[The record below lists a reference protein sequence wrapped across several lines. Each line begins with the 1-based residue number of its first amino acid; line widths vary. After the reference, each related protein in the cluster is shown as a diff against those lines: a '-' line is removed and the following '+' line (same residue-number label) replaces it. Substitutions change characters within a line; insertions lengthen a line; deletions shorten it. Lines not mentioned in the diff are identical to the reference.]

1 MKKERKERKRY
12 SRKVIGNA
20 FYAQQSM
27 VADPRRDHTD
37 INADIPMPIR
47 RYEDVKIQRR
57 RDVYADADVYALVL
71 VIGSGVGTR
80 IVLVLKVRYTLVKT
94 NAQISSYE
102 INLSLPASFL
112 EKQFSR
118 IDRLK
123 NKDKIKERLWLK
135 LTATQ

>member
-1 MKKERKERKRY
+1 
-12 SRKVIGNA
+12 
-20 FYAQQSM
+20 M

-37 INADIPMPIR
+37 IDVDIPMPIR

-57 RDVYADADVYALVL
+57 RDVDADAYALVL

-94 NAQISSYE
+94 NAQISSYG